1 MASASDV
8 CRQMTFM
15 TDNHEVISSS
25 EVEFM
30 SVKPHLYLDMLLE
43 NLNK

>member
-8 CRQMTFM
+8 CRQM